1 MEPQN
6 IQRKLTA
13 ILSADVKGYSRLM
26 GEDEVSTVRTIT
38 AYREVI
44 ATLIQKHRGRV
55 VDSPGDNLLAEFSS
69 VVAAVRC
76 AVQIQEELKARNAEL
91 VENRK
96 MEFRIGVNLGDVIV
110 EGERIYGDGVN
121 IAARVE
127 GLAEGGG
134 ICISGTVY
142 DSIENKLALGYEYL
156 GEQAVK
162 NIAKPVRVY
171 RVLMEPG
178 VAAGV
183 SREKRARPRR
193 WQWAALG
200 VVAIL
205 ALGVVAVA
213 IWNFYSRPTAPP
225 TVVSSEKIPAIELPD
240 KPSIAVLPFANMSG
254 DPEQEYFSDGIT
266 EDLITDLSKISGLF
280 VIARNSV
287 FIYKGKAVKIA
298 EVGRELGVRYVLE
311 GSVRKA
317 NGRVRIT
324 AQLVDA
330 TTEGHLWAERYDR
343 DLKDIFTL
351 QDEVAQ
357 KIVAALAVKLT
368 EDEQKR
374 LVRKYTDNME
384 AYDALL
390 QGLEY
395 KNHYTKEANLQ
406 ARQMFE
412 RAIDLD
418 PEFALAYALL
428 GLTHAQE
435 WSLGWSQDPQSLE
448 QAIEL
453 AQRAIA
459 LDDSLPLGHNVL
471 GGVYLW
477 RKQHEQAI
485 AELEKAIAL
494 SPSDADGIAGLGDI
508 LNWAGMPEEAIGL
521 VTKAMRLNPMYPT
534 WYLWN
539 LGHAYFLMGRYEEAI
554 ETLKRVLDRNPYFL
568 PPHAYLAASYSE
580 LGRHEEARE
589 EAAEVMKLSPQTS
602 TEAWRQRLPYRDQ
615 AVLERLFDSLRKAGL
630 K

>member
-26 GEDEVSTVRTIT
+26 GEDEVSTVGTIT
-38 AYREVI
+38 AYREVM

-69 VVAAVRC
+69 VVDAVRC
-76 AVQIQEELKARNAEL
+76 AVEIQEELKARNAEL
-91 VENRK
+91 PENRK

-134 ICISGTVY
+134 VCISRTVY
-142 DSIENKLALGYEYL
+142 DHIENKLALRFEYL

-162 NIAKPVRVY
+162 NIRKPVRVY

-178 VAAGV
+178 AAAGV
-183 SREKRARPRR
+183 SREKRAGLRR
-193 WQWAALG
+193 WQWAALA
-200 VVAIL
+200 VAAVL
-205 ALGVVAVA
+205 LVGVVAVA
-213 IWNFYSRPTAPP
+213 IWNFYLRPAAPP
-225 TVVSSEKIPAIELPD
+225 TVVPSEKIPAIELPD
-240 KPSIAVLPFANMSG
+240 KPSIAVLPFINMSE

-280 VIARNSV
+280 VIARNSA
-287 FIYKGKAVKIA
+287 FTYKGKVIKIA
-298 EVGRELGVRYVLE
+298 EVGKELGVRHVLE
-311 GSVRKA
+311 GSVRKS

-343 DLKDIFTL
+343 DLKDIFAL
-351 QDEVAQ
+351 QDEVTQ

-384 AYDALL
+384 AYDFYL
-390 QGLEY
+390 QGVEY
-395 KNHYTKEANLQ
+395 QNRYTKEANVK

-418 PEFALAYALL
+418 PGFAQAYALL
-428 GLTHAQE
+428 GLTHVHE

-448 QAIEL
+448 QAFEL

-459 LDDSLPLGHNVL
+459 LDDSLPLGHFIL
-471 GGVYLW
+471 GEVYLW
-477 RKQHEQAI
+477 KKQHGQAI
-485 AELEKAIAL
+485 AELEKTIAL
-494 SPSDADGIAGLGDI
+494 NPNYADGITWLGNI
-508 LNWAGMPEEAIGL
+508 LNWAGRPEEAIGL
-521 VTKAMRLNPMYPT
+521 VKKAMRLNPMYPV
-534 WYLWN
+534 WYSWN
-539 LGHAYFLMGRYEEAI
+539 LGHAYFLTNRYEEAI
-554 ETLKRVLDRNPYFL
+554 ETLNRVLDRNPGFL
-568 PPHAYLAASYSE
+568 PAHAYLAASYGE
-580 LGRHEEARE
+580 LGRYEEARA
-589 EAAEVMKLSPQTS
+589 EAAELERLSPDLS
-602 TEAWRQRLPYRDQ
+602 SEAWRQRLPYKDQ
-615 AVLERLFDSLRKAGL
+615 AVLERLFNGLRKAGV